1 MEQISLADIERL
13 LAWFVAVGGSVAVII
28 KALKKAFGSLFEK
41 QMKDIDE
48 RLKKH
53 ETTINKIDLE
63 NCKNFL
69 VSYLVKVEHEGFTD
83 EIETQRF
90 WEEYEHY
97 TQIGG
102 NSYIRNKV
110 DKLVKEGKL

>member
-13 LAWFVAVGGSVAVII
+13 LAWLVTIGGSVAVII

>member
-1 MEQISLADIERL
+1 MEQITLGDIEHL
-13 LAWFVAVGGSVAVII
+13 LAWLVAIGGSVAVII
-28 KALKKAFGSLFEK
+28 KALKKAFGALFEK
-41 QMKDIDE
+41 QMTNIDE

-97 TQIGG
+97 VTIGG
-102 NSYIRNKV
+102 NSYIKQKV
-110 DKLVKEGKL
+110 DKLKKDGKL

>member
-1 MEQISLADIERL
+1 MEQITLGDIATWAAFIAAL
-13 LAWFVAVGGSVAVII
+13 CGSVAAIVTL
-28 KALKKAFGSLFEK
+28 LKKTFTKLFKE

-53 ETTINKIDLE
+53 ESTIAKIDME

-69 VSYLVKVEHEGFTD
+69 VSFLVKVEHEDVTD

-97 TQIGG
+97 VTIGG